1 MEKLIKLLN
10 EYTWEEYTHHNDG
23 GWFEWEEPDY
33 DWVCL
38 DVRLKDKD
46 YWFIKRLIENDKVNV
61 PELDLAPWKEN
72 TIIMM
77 LSISSSP
84 LNDLFT
90 LLK

>member
-46 YWFIKRLIENDKVNV
+46 YWFQILFRWSNRYPNRVRKNASWVFRLEYFKQSLFHIEIWMW
-61 PELDLAPWKEN
+61 E
-72 TIIMM
+72 
-77 LSISSSP
+77 
-84 LNDLFT
+84 
-90 LLK
+90 